1 MKALIIILS
10 ILTISCNPQK
20 RISRIVQ
27 KHPELLVKDTIKVI
41 DTLIIQSIKFDTTTK
56 FIEHKTVEVINN
68 DKVRLQ
74 YYFDTITKEINHYV
88 ECKGDTIIREI
99 QVPYDKISVTTRKG
113 FVWFDWL
120 LIGVLISLVVFI
132 FLKRTI

>member
-10 ILTISCNPQK
+10 ILTISCSPQK
-20 RISRIVQ
+20 RINRIVK

-41 DTLIIQSIKFDTTTK
+41 DTIFIQSIHYDTTTK

-68 DKVRLQ
+68 DKVRLK

-99 QVPYDKISVTTRKG
+99 QVPYEKINVTTRKG

-120 LIGVLISLVVFI
+120 LVGVLISLLTFI
-132 FLKRTI
+132 FLKSK

>member
-1 MKALIIILS
+1 MKTLIIILL
-10 ILTISCNPQK
+10 ILTISCSPQK
-20 RISRIVQ
+20 RINRIV
-27 KHPELLVKDTIKVI
+27 KNHPDLLVKDTIRVI
-41 DTLIIQSIKFDTTTK
+41 DTLIIQSIHYDTTTK

-120 LIGVLISLVVFI
+120 LVGVLISLLTFTY
-132 FLKRTI
+132 LKSK